1 MQFKHRKTT
10 VSKQNNQS
18 GGLGFISVLTLIF
31 ITLKLT
37 DTIAWSWL
45 WVLSPMW
52 ISALIATAAF
62 GFIAY
67 KMSNLK

>member
-1 MQFKHRKTT
+1 M
-10 VSKQNNQS
+10 SKQNNQS

-52 ISALIATAAF
+52 ISALLAIPALMF
-62 GFIAY
+62 VAY